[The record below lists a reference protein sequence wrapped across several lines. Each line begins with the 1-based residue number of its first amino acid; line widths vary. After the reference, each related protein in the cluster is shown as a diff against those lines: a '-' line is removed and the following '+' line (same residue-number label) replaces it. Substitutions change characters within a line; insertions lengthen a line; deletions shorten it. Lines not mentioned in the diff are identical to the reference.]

1 MRDQSVKIYSLQLRV
16 VGAFVLV
23 AVVLV
28 GVARV
33 VAVGAVDELVV
44 ESVVGV
50 VTGGVVVVLVGRLF
64 LQFTPRFA
72 ARSAQRVSVTLR
84 TENVW
89 RAGSRETVMSTK
101 RSREFNWY
109 EFNWIVAPNPAYFG
123 ERSMSTGKEVDWLPS
138 VLVYTMWLM
147 SYS

>member
-16 VGAFVLV
+16 VGAFVV
-23 AVVLV
+23 VVVVLV

-44 ESVVGV
+44 ESVAGV

-101 RSREFNWY
+101 RSCNLIYTNSTELSLRIPLTLGN
-109 EFNWIVAPNPAYFG
+109 AACQQ
-123 ERSMSTGKEVDWLPS
+123 ERKSMDCQVSWCTQCD
-138 VLVYTMWLM
+138 
-147 SYS
+147 